1 MEINL
6 ISLFVTIY
14 LATLLSE
21 ITFFLFNIMI
31 QYYKLRN
38 SRKKIDL
45 LKKNLE
51 SIIKNG
57 IDKNDGGMK

>member
-31 QYYKLRN
+31 QYYKLRE

-57 IDKNDGGMK
+57 IDKNDGGKK